1 MWGGGEG
8 EEAFHL
14 LPSLHQEEEK
24 KEEEEEGNEEDVGEG
39 GDEDGMEVEEE
50 NEQDDVRSTL
60 LVASQG
66 NLALWHS
73 CVRIS
78 F

>member
-1 MWGGGEG
+1 MWGEVGKGRR
-8 EEAFHL
+8 L

-24 KEEEEEGNEEDVGEG
+24 EEDVGEG